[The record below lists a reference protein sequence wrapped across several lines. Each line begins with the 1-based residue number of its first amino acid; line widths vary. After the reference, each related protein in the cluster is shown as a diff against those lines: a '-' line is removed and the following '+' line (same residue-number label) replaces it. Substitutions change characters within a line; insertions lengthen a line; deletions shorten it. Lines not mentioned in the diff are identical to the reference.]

1 MLVIMAI
8 PKPPVFLQMKL
19 CVMVFHLQQLFYKM
33 AILLILM
40 LQLLKMV
47 ILVIPVVCITWVQL
61 NQRPKN

>member
-19 CVMVFHLQQLFYKM
+19 SVMVFHLQQLFCKM

-47 ILVIPVVCITWVQL
+47 ILVIPVVCITWAQL
-61 NQRPKN
+61 NQRLKN